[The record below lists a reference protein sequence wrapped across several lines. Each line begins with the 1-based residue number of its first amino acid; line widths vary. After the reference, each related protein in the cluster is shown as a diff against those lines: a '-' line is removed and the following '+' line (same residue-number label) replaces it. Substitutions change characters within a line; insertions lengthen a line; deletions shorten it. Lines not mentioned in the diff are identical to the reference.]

1 MTNFETTTYTISET
15 AEKLDLSE
23 KTLRRWEEAGR
34 FAPSR
39 TVGNQRRYTVEDL
52 QILDAIKHNI
62 IPHQKDLLNITAAAQ
77 FLDVTEPTIERLVSE
92 GSLHPFIT
100 VTGRYYP
107 RHRLLPFLGNLK
119 GESPI
124 PPTVPSMTPIIEPIP
139 EPVKL
144 VVTPPLPPQP
154 NAVPLSKNNAQPHAT
169 YTIYS
174 MQVVITVALLT
185 VYHLLFRAPIAPTS
199 PTPVPGS
206 VQGAATNPSLLLLDD
221 MLDSTTGGLT
231 ATTITSKLGTI
242 TPNLT
247 LLPGISPTSPFPGS
261 LYYDASENVLKIYTT
276 NGWQAI
282 TTTAEL
288 NALKFDLESK
298 IATQSN

>member
-23 KTLRRWEEAGR
+23 KTLRRWEEADR

-124 PPTVPSMTPIIEPIP
+124 PPTIPSLTPTTDPVP
-139 EPVKL
+139 EPVKQF
-144 VVTPPLPPQP
+144 VTPPLPPQP
-154 NAVPLSKNNAQPHAT
+154 TVIPLSKKNTQSHST

-185 VYHLLFRAPIAPTS
+185 VYHLLFRAPITPTS

-298 IATQSN
+298 VATANN

>member
-1 MTNFETTTYTISET
+1 MTNFETTSYTISET

-124 PPTVPSMTPIIEPIP
+124 PPTIPSLTPTTDPVP
-139 EPVKL
+139 EPVKQF
-144 VVTPPLPPQP
+144 VTPPLPPQSTV
-154 NAVPLSKNNAQPHAT
+154 VPLSKNNTQSHPS

-185 VYHLLFRAPIAPTS
+185 VYHLLFRAPITPTS

-282 TTTAEL
+282 TTSAEL

-298 IATQSN
+298 VATTSN

>member
-34 FAPSR
+34 FSPSR

-52 QILDAIKHNI
+52 QILDAIKHNV
-62 IPHQKDLLNITAAAQ
+62 IPHQKDLLNLQAAAQ

-107 RHRLLPFLGNLK
+107 RHRLLPFLDNLK
-119 GESPI
+119 GETPI
-124 PPTVPSMTPIIEPIP
+124 LPTIPSMTPIIEPIP
-139 EPVKL
+139 EPVKQ
-144 VVTPPLPPQP
+144 VVTPPLTPQST
-154 NAVPLSKNNAQPHAT
+154 VVSLSKDNAQSHAT

-185 VYHLLFRAPIAPTS
+185 IYHLLFRAPITPTS

-221 MLDSTTGGLT
+221 MLDSTTGGIT

-242 TPNLT
+242 TPNLS
-247 LLPGISPTSPFPGS
+247 LLPGVSPTSPFPGS

-298 IATQSN
+298 VSTQ

>member
-77 FLDVTEPTIERLVSE
+77 FLNVTEPTIERLVSE

-107 RHRLLPFLGNLK
+107 RHRLLPFLDNLK

-124 PPTVPSMTPIIEPIP
+124 PPTVPSMTPTIEPVP
-139 EPVKL
+139 DPVKQ
-144 VVTPPLPPQP
+144 VVTTPLPPQS
-154 NAVPLSKNNAQPHAT
+154 NAVPLSKNNTQSHPS

-185 VYHLLFRAPIAPTS
+185 VYHLLFRAPITPTS

-242 TPNLT
+242 TPNLS
-247 LLPGISPTSPFPGS
+247 LLPGVSPTSPFPGS
-261 LYYDASENVLKIYTT
+261 LYYDASENALKIYTI

-298 IATQSN
+298 ISTPSN